1 MSTDLETGSLSVS
14 KDTFMSIKHNLV
26 DKHVRTVQV
35 KDVDAFVE
43 GFVASAKDGTWA
55 EKGYSDKSYCMSKVA
70 LSALTR
76 DPIQLCCELHLSY
89 NTSIAIKV

>member
-1 MSTDLETGSLSVS
+1 MKE
-14 KDTFMSIKHNLV
+14 
-26 DKHVRTVQV
+26 

-76 DPIQLCCELHLSY
+76 DPIFIYYSVMLRASPNNND
-89 NTSIAIKV
+89 NTYYAKITVAVPGQ

>member
-1 MSTDLETGSLSVS
+1 MKE
-14 KDTFMSIKHNLV
+14 
-26 DKHVRTVQV
+26 

-76 DPIQLCCELHLSY
+76 DPIQLCCELSKPQT
-89 NTSIAIKV
+89 TSLTVPN